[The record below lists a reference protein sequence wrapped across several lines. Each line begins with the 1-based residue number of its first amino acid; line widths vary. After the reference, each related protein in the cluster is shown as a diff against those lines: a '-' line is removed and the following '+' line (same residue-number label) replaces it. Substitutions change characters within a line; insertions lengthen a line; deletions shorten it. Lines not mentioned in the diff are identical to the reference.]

1 MAGLRWRDS
10 KRAPR
15 CESANP
21 IDLAYLRRHGL
32 LRAGSAS
39 TLRWTEY
46 GQPTGSVGVLAE
58 FDGIRLCFSIRT
70 DDAPRSPISQLIPF
84 AYTPTRFG
92 GRRQWFACGCG
103 RRCRVIYIGERR
115 FACRHCLGLSYSSQ
129 LEPYYQ
135 RALDQADRI
144 RRKLGDTTGIS
155 LDQDPFPDK
164 PPRMRWMTYRRLKDR
179 YERLEEQA
187 GAGVIMRFEDG

>member
-1 MAGLRWRDS
+1 MLFDPHRR
-10 KRAPR
+10 RAAFAHL
-15 CESANP
+15 SADP
-21 IDLAYLRRHGL
+21 ICLYPDALRRPQTMVRMW
-32 LRAGSAS
+32 LR
-39 TLRWTEY
+39 
-46 GQPTGSVGVLAE
+46 
-58 FDGIRLCFSIRT
+58 
-70 DDAPRSPISQLIPF
+70 
-84 AYTPTRFG
+84 
-92 GRRQWFACGCG
+92 G

-164 PPRMRWMTYRRLKDR
+164 PPRMRWMTYP
-179 YERLEEQA
+179 QN
-187 GAGVIMRFEDG
+187 